1 MRNQKITKFEKT
13 KKFTTYKIIIRLKF
27 GREGARRLYLLHL
40 RDESRVLYSP
50 ANQLRLF
57 WKVISN

>member
-27 GREGARRLYLLHL
+27 EREGPGGYICC
-40 RDESRVLYSP
+40 
-50 ANQLRLF
+50 
-57 WKVISN
+57 ISVMNHVFYIALPISYACFGR

>member
-27 GREGARRLYLLHL
+27 GREGPEAIF
-40 RDESRVLYSP
+40 VASP
-50 ANQLRLF
+50 
-57 WKVISN
+57 